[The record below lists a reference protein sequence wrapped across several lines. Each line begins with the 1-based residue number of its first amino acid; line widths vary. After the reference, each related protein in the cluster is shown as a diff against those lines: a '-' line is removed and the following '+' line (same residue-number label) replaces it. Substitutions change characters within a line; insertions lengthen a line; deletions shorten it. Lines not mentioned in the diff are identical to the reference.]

1 MAAPIEI
8 IEEKNMGNRAVVA
21 FVDCSNAGNFHNLD
35 AQDKSRYLNNSLIKD
50 KSPSV
55 YLHWNGGRDS
65 VEGFL
70 TVVKKLYGGSSSC
83 LDAKERAVLFY
94 SVVHRAGMGGVST
107 EVSTFKEVD
116 ADNGDNG
123 TYWVDESFQIID
135 REYQRYPE
143 QQNHPLDE
151 FVNAVIEETVKN
163 DALKLTEA

>member
-1 MAAPIEI
+1 
-8 IEEKNMGNRAVVA
+8 MGNRAVVA
-21 FVDCSNAGNFHNLD
+21 FVDCSGK
-35 AQDKSRYLNNSLIKD
+35 DKSRYLNNSLIKD

-70 TVVKKLYGGSSSC
+70 TVVKKLYGGSCC
-83 LDAKERAVLFY
+83 LAAKERAVLFY
-94 SVVHRAGMGGVST
+94 SVVRRAGMGGVST
-107 EVSTFKEVD
+107 EVSTFKKVD

-143 QQNHPLDE
+143 QQNHPLNE

-163 DALKLTEA
+163 DALKLTED

>member
-1 MAAPIEI
+1 
-8 IEEKNMGNRAVVA
+8 MGNRAVVA
-21 FVDCSNAGNFHNLD
+21 FVDCSGK
-35 AQDKSRYLNNSLIKD
+35 DKSRYLNNSLIKD

-70 TVVKKLYGGSSSC
+70 TVVKKLYGGSSC
-83 LDAKERAVLFY
+83 LDAKERAVVFY
-94 SVVHRAGMGGVST
+94 SVVRRAGMGGVST
-107 EVSTFKEVD
+107 EVSTFKKVD

-143 QQNHPLDE
+143 QQNHPLNE

-163 DALKLTEA
+163 DALKLTED